1 MILVVDDKPENIFSL
16 RRTLELNNFEVDS
29 AASGEEALKKI
40 LDNSYS
46 LIILDVQ
53 MPGMD
58 GFEVAELMSGYSKSG
73 EIPIIFLSA
82 VNTDKKFIKKGYVSG
97 AIDYVTKPVDPDI
110 FMLKVKTLHK
120 LYEQKRELQRMHA
133 SLREEVDM
141 RKRTEDELSKRVSE
155 LHSVLESMP
164 HIAFTCKP
172 DGTLEYVNELWYLY
186 SPDISELP
194 QFHPDDACAADEW
207 QESITKGQSFSK
219 ELRMRH
225 RETGE
230 YRYHLMKVIPVRS
243 NNEIVKWVGTLTDIH
258 AQKTA
263 SEILERKVDERTS
276 ELLEKNEE
284 LESINHDLQQFASVA
299 SHDLKEPLRKI
310 QIFGS
315 ILQNRFDRE
324 KDPAAD
330 TVNRIVDA
338 SRRMSSLINDLL
350 SYSRLSINSFF
361 RKTDLEAV
369 VKEIISDLEI
379 RIDEKKATIR
389 VGNMP
394 EIDAIPG
401 QIRQMF
407 QNLIG
412 NSLKFSL
419 PDAPPVI
426 DIEAVLVNERS
437 LDAGPVNEGKY
448 CKITVSDNGIGFDEK
463 YKEKIF
469 TIFQRLNNK
478 EEYEGTGIGLAIVKK
493 IVDKH
498 GGLISAQSI
507 PGSGATFTILL
518 PVEQVT
524 QLKPE
529 EV

>member
-1 MILVVDDKPENIFSL
+1 MILVVDDKPENILSL
-16 RRTLELNNFEVDS
+16 RRTLELDNFEVDS
-29 AASGEEALKKI
+29 ASSGEEALRKI
-40 LDNSYS
+40 LKNSYS

-120 LYEQKRELQRMHA
+120 LYEQKRELQRTQE
-133 SLREEVDM
+133 SLREEVNN
-141 RKRTEDELSKRVSE
+141 RKNTENELHRRVSE

-172 DGTLEYVNELWYLY
+172 DGVLEYVNDLWYRY
-186 SPDISELP
+186 SPAIDVLP
-194 QFHPDDACAADEW
+194 TFHPDDDCAMGEW
-207 QESITKGQSFSK
+207 AECLAKGEAFSR
-219 ELRMRH
+219 EIRMKNLDS
-225 RETGE
+225 GE
-230 YRYHLMKVIPVRS
+230 FRYHLMKVIPVRT
-243 NNEIVKWVGTLTDIH
+243 NGEIVKWVGTLTDIH
-258 AQKTA
+258 SQKAA
-263 SEILERKVDERTS
+263 SEVLERKVDERTK
-276 ELLEKNEE
+276 ELMAKNEE
-284 LESINHDLQQFASVA
+284 LEAINHDLQQFASVA

-315 ILQNRFDRE
+315 ILQNRFLKDG
-324 KDPAAD
+324 DPALD
-330 TVNRIVDA
+330 SVNRIVDA

-361 RKTDLEAV
+361 RKTNLRDV
-369 VKEIISDLEI
+369 VNEIVSDLEI
-379 RIDEKKATIR
+379 RIEEKKATIN
-389 VGNMP
+389 VGAMP

-412 NSLKFSL
+412 NSLKFSSA
-419 PDAPPVI
+419 DVPPVI
-426 DIEAVLVNERS
+426 DITAQLVTQRS
-437 LDAGPVNEGKY
+437 SESDVAEDGKY
-448 CKITVSDNGIGFDEK
+448 CKIIVTDNGIGFDEK

-498 GGLISAQSI
+498 NGLITAQSA
-507 PGSGATFTILL
+507 PDRGATFTIIL
-518 PVEQVT
+518 PVEQVAQMQT
-524 QLKPE
+524 E